1 MKKVS
6 RRATKLE
13 MVLRD
18 KPEITVGLDL
28 GDRFSR
34 YCFLSAEGEEIEEG
48 RMASNKRGCGDISR
62 QIRACALPWS
72 AAHTRPG
79 SAVC

>member
-28 GDRFSR
+28 GDRFTR
-34 YCFLSAEGEEIEEG
+34 YFILSAEGEVIEEG
-48 RMASNKRGCGDISR
+48 RMASNEAAFRR
-62 QIRACALPWS
+62 HFEAEPRLRMALEC
-72 AAHTRPG
+72 G
-79 SAVC
+79 SADRSPR